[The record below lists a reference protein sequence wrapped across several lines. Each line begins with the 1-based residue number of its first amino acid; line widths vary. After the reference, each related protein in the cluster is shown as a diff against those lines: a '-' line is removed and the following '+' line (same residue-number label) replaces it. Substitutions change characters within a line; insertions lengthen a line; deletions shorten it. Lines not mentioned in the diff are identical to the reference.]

1 MLYHILAVGDV
12 VMEPG
17 LRHLERHLRPLQKWK
32 AIDFTVVNGEN
43 AAGVGLTRDQAE
55 RIYDAGADVVTLG
68 NHAFGKSQIA
78 DFLEDAPWLLRPAN
92 YTGRAPG
99 RGCGVYD
106 LGGVRIRVLNL
117 IGRCDLAWGADNPFT
132 AADRLLER
140 DAADFTLVDFH
151 AEATSEKLA
160 MGYYLDGR
168 VSALWGTHTHV
179 PTADERVC
187 PRGTGYITDLGMT
200 GSIESVLGI
209 DPRQSVE
216 GFLGG
221 LPGRYRAPEGPAKL
235 QGAIFTLDSA
245 TGLCTADRR
254 TVTGTISNRLGKIS
268 DREERTIMSIE
279 KVRAYFKPLGIE
291 ERIREFDVSSA
302 TVELAAVAVGVEGA
316 RIAKSLSFKVE
327 DKPIIIVV
335 AGDAKVDNSRYKA
348 QFHTKAKML
357 THEEAHELIGH
368 DVGGVCPF
376 ALPEDVKVYL
386 DVSMKRFETVFPAAG
401 SSNSAVEMTCDELE
415 RYASNF
421 AAWVDVC
428 KGWRPEEQG

>member
-17 LRHLERHLRPLQKWK
+17 LRHLERHLRSLQKCEG
-32 AIDFTVVNGEN
+32 ISFTVVNGEN
-43 AAGVGLTRDQAE
+43 ASGVGITPAQAR
-55 RIYDAGADVVTLG
+55 RILEAGADVITLG
-68 NHAFGKSQIA
+68 NHTWNRLQIA
-78 DFLEDAPWLLRPAN
+78 DFLDDTPWLLRPAN

-151 AEATSEKLA
+151 AEATSEKGA
-160 MGYYLDGR
+160 MAWYLDGR
-168 VSALWGTHTHV
+168 AQAVWGTHTHV

-221 LPGRYRAPEGPAKL
+221 LPGRYRPAEGPCKA
-235 QGAIFTLDSA
+235 QGALFTLDSA
-245 TGLCTADRR
+245 TGLCTA
-254 TVTGTISNRLGKIS
+254 V
-268 DREERTIMSIE
+268 ER
-279 KVRAYFKPLGIE
+279 VD
-291 ERIREFDVSSA
+291 IR
-302 TVELAAVAVGVEGA
+302 
-316 RIAKSLSFKVE
+316 
-327 DKPIIIVV
+327 
-335 AGDAKVDNSRYKA
+335 
-348 QFHTKAKML
+348 
-357 THEEAHELIGH
+357 
-368 DVGGVCPF
+368 
-376 ALPEDVKVYL
+376 
-386 DVSMKRFETVFPAAG
+386 
-401 SSNSAVEMTCDELE
+401 
-415 RYASNF
+415 
-421 AAWVDVC
+421 
-428 KGWRPEEQG
+428 